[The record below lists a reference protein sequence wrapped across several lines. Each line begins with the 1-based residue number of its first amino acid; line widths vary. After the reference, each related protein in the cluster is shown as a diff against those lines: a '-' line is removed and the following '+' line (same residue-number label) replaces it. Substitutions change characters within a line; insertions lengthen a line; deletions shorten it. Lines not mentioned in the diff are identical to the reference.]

1 MKILNL
7 YAGIGGN
14 RKLWPDGHDVTAIEY
29 DPEIAEIYKHFYPS
43 DNIIVGDAHEYLLK
57 NYKDYDFIW
66 ASPPCP
72 THSRMKLMCVFS
84 QHGSNVGRTA
94 EYPDMRLYQEII
106 LLKHFAKHNTMWC
119 IENVRPYYEP
129 LIAAKNINRHLF
141 CSNFDITDLIIDND
155 RKIRRGKPIE
165 QINTGNEEVFGFN
178 ISGFKIKNK
187 RRILRNL
194 VNPEMGLHI
203 FNEMIKAK
211 SGTDLFAALEK

>member
-14 RKLWPDGHDVTAIEY
+14 RKFWHGDHEITAVEY
-29 DPEIAEIYKHFYPS
+29 NPEIAEIYKYFYPK
-43 DNIIVGDAHEYLLK
+43 DTVVVGDAHEYLLK

-66 ASPPCP
+66 SSTPCP

-84 QHGSNVGRTA
+84 QHGSNAGRTA

-106 LLKHFAKHNTMWC
+106 LLKHFARRDTMWC
-119 IENVRPYYEP
+119 VENVRPYYEM
-129 LIAAKNINRHLF
+129 LIPAKNISRHLF
-141 CSNFDITDLIIDND
+141 WSNFDIEDLTIVND
-155 RKIRRGKPIE
+155 KKTRRGKPLE
-165 QINTGNEEVFGFN
+165 QINTGNEDVFGFN
-178 ISGFKIKNK
+178 ISGFKIKDK

-194 VNPEMGLHI
+194 VNPEVGLHV

-211 SGTDLFAALEK
+211 GSANFNINQ